1 MYIWESKR
9 DLLYFKNRETLRKAI
24 EEAEGNGEFVI
35 SKMAE
40 ELLGTLAKNNIKLE
54 ARYVKDTQQ
63 HDD

>member
-24 EEAEGNGEFVI
+24 EEAKGNGEFVI

-40 ELLGTLAKNNIKLE
+40 ELLDTLAKNSIALE
-54 ARYVKDTQQ
+54 AKYVKDTQQ

>member
-24 EEAEGNGEFVI
+24 EEAKGNGEFVI

-40 ELLGTLAKNNIKLE
+40 ELLDTLAKNNIALE
-54 ARYVKDTQQ
+54 AKYVKDTQQ